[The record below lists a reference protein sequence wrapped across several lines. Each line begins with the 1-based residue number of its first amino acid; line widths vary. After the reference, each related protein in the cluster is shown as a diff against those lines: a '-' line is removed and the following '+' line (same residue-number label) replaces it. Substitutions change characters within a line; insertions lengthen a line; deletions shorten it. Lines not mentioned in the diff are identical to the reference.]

1 MNDVGIYFHRKQSI
15 PSERLK
21 SAMVAVMRNIL
32 SIGLLLMSSLAFAE
46 DRLPDLTVAEII
58 PMEIRYGWSRGES
71 VAINQAGFAFHAA
84 APRWLHANRLEFGLG
99 AISRG
104 EQSRPFLSLGPVWR
118 WVPSSVEKRWF
129 IDFGLSPTVLGG
141 AKFDGKDLGGNLHFT
156 SSLAIGRHFGAR
168 SASTVSLRIQQM
180 SNLGLNSTNPGVT
193 MIGLSFT
200 YRPNNR
206 GQRASR

>member
-1 MNDVGIYFHRKQSI
+1 MIRFHRRQSTR
-15 PSERLK
+15 SEMLQ
-21 SAMVAVMRNIL
+21 SAMVAMMRNFL
-32 SIGLLLMSSLAFAE
+32 VTGLLLMSSLAFAG
-46 DRLPDLTVAEII
+46 DRLPNLTMTENI

-71 VAINQAGFAFHAA
+71 VAINQAGFALHAA
-84 APRWLHANRLEFGLG
+84 APRWLHANRLEFGFG
-99 AISRG
+99 ALSRG

-180 SNLGLNSTNPGVT
+180 SNLGLNSTNPGVS

-206 GQRASR
+206 GYRASR

>member
-1 MNDVGIYFHRKQSI
+1 M
-15 PSERLK
+15 LK
-21 SAMVAVMRNIL
+21 SAMVAMMRNL
-32 SIGLLLMSSLAFAE
+32 LVTGLLLMSSLAFAG
-46 DRLPDLTVAEII
+46 DRLPNLTMTENI

-71 VAINQAGFAFHAA
+71 VAINQAGFALHAA
-84 APRWLHANRLEFGLG
+84 APRWLHANRLEFGFG
-99 AISRG
+99 ALSRG

-156 SSLAIGRHFGAR
+156 SSLAIARHFGAR
-168 SASTVSLRIQQM
+168 SASTVSLRFQHL
-180 SNLGLNSTNPGVT
+180 SNLGLNSTNPGVD

-200 YRPNNR
+200 YRPKSR
-206 GQRASR
+206 EYRAGR

>member
-1 MNDVGIYFHRKQSI
+1 MIRFHRRQSTR
-15 PSERLK
+15 SEMLK
-21 SAMVAVMRNIL
+21 SAMVAMMRNFL
-32 SIGLLLMSSLAFAE
+32 VTGLLLMSSLAFAE
-46 DRLPDLTVAEII
+46 DRLLDLTVTENI

-71 VAINQAGFAFHAA
+71 VAINQAGFALHAA
-84 APRWLHANRLEFGLG
+84 APRWLHASRLKFGFG
-99 AISRG
+99 ALSRG

-180 SNLGLNSTNPGVT
+180 SNLGLNSTNPGVS

-206 GQRASR
+206 GYRASR

>member
-1 MNDVGIYFHRKQSI
+1 
-15 PSERLK
+15 
-21 SAMVAVMRNIL
+21 MVAVMRSCL
-32 SIGLLLMSSLAFAE
+32 AIGLLLMSSFAFAE
-46 DRLPDLTVAEII
+46 DPLLDLTLTDNVPI
-58 PMEIRYGWSRGES
+58 EIRYGWSRGES

-156 SSLAIGRHFGAR
+156 SSLGIGRHFGAR

-206 GQRASR
+206 GYRASR